1 MNEEIGENMEKEE
14 YKIDDEPEVESEM
27 ASENA
32 DQVISE
38 KFQNQSDFEFKKD
51 EDLSEAKSE
60 FIESSRLNEAGI
72 LKVKSNLK
80 SPKNSK
86 EVTKEQPNKSKPA
99 SAKNI
104 AAPTKKDSAKKSTK
118 VDKKP

>member
-86 EVTKEQPNKSKPA
+86 EVTKDQPNKSKPA

-104 AAPTKKDSAKKSTK
+104 AAPTKKESAKKSTK
-118 VDKKP
+118 IDKKP

>member
-1 MNEEIGENMEKEE
+1 M
-14 YKIDDEPEVESEM
+14 
-27 ASENA
+27 
-32 DQVISE
+32 
-38 KFQNQSDFEFKKD
+38 
-51 EDLSEAKSE
+51 SEAKSE

-86 EVTKEQPNKSKPA
+86 EVTKDQPNKNKPA

-104 AAPTKKDSAKKSTK
+104 AAPAKKDATKKPTK
-118 VDKKP
+118 NEKKP